1 MKTILLSVFSALLM
15 LTMPKAVFAQTIQ
28 LGTAANF
35 ALFTNVGAFTNL
47 GATVITGDIGTNAGP
62 MAGFPPGTVNGLIA
76 VENAVTLQASV
87 DLTAAYSYFSGLIC
101 GQTIVANLGGGQT
114 LTPNIYCIG
123 SAIGLSG
130 DLTLDGQNNPEAL
143 FIIQIDGAL
152 STSAISRVLLVNG
165 ACSEN
170 IFWQVNGAVELGTT
184 SQFVGTIVANG
195 AISLLAGAMLNGRGL
210 TKAGAINLNTNSV
223 SVLAQCQI
231 LAIKL
236 TKFSVENDGKIN
248 TIHWTSASAD
258 NGDFFELERSKD
270 ARHFEKIALV
280 PSKTENTD
288 YHFND
293 VNASF
298 GMNYYRLK
306 MMELSGKFSYSQIVA
321 TNIKTEPT
329 FDAYPNPVKNIL
341 NLENFTNDGSSYT
354 INILDI
360 TGKSMNNF
368 LVNETKTAID
378 MSQLPQGTYFI
389 KYSDKNR
396 SQIKKIIKL

>member
-1 MKTILLSVFSALLM
+1 MKKILLSVFSAFVM
-15 LTMPKAVFAQTIQ
+15 LIMPKAVFAQTIQ

-35 ALFTNVGAFTNL
+35 ALFTSVGAFTNL
-47 GATVITGDIGTNAGP
+47 GPTMVTGDIGTNAGP
-62 MAGFPPGTVNGLIA
+62 MAGFPPGTVNGLIV

-87 DLTAAYSYFSGLIC
+87 DVTAAYDYFGGLIC
-101 GQTIVANLGGGQT
+101 GQTLVANLGGGQI

-130 DLTLDGQNNPEAL
+130 DLILNGQNNPGAL

-152 STSAISRVLLVNG
+152 STSAISKVLLING

-170 IFWQVNGAVELGTT
+170 VFWQVNGATELGTT
-184 SQFVGTIVANG
+184 SEFVGTIVSNG
-195 AISLLAGAMLNGRGL
+195 AISLLVGATLNGRGL
-210 TKAGAINLNTNSV
+210 TKAGAINLNTNPV
-223 SVLAQCQI
+223 SVLAQCQA

-236 TKFSVENDGKIN
+236 TKFSVRNDGEIN
-248 TIHWTSASAD
+248 SLDWTSASAN
-258 NGDFFELERSKD
+258 NGDFFELERSAD
-270 ARHFEKIALV
+270 ARHFEKIASV
-280 PSKTENTD
+280 PSKTENND

-321 TNIKTEPT
+321 TSMKTETT
-329 FDAYPNPVKNIL
+329 FDAYPNPVKNVL
-341 NLENFTNDGSSYT
+341 NLEIIAKNANSST
-354 INILDI
+354 INILDV
-360 TGKSMNNF
+360 TGKSMNKF
-368 LVNETKTAID
+368 LVNEAKTEID
-378 MSQLPQGTYFI
+378 MSHLPQGTYFI